1 MKLYNKFLS
10 GVWLLAAIFIIM
22 MVLLSNSILLN
33 EFAKIEEKSIINNVK
48 RVHNAMDIEVKNL
61 SAFVQDYSVWDD
73 SHTFSI
79 DRNEKFINS
88 NFSNFISFAKFGI
101 NFMIYTD
108 KDDNIIL
115 SKGLNLNEITEEILS
130 AKIEKEIMLK
140 VKQISLLK
148 HSERIMG
155 ITEIN
160 NTPTI
165 LVAEPITSSNGNDSS
180 GGHIISGRFLD
191 ENQISQ
197 LSSSVMVSLD
207 FEKYKEIFNLK
218 KDLKWLDNMA
228 IDNTNKDSATG
239 YKILLDLEDNP
250 YLMIKIN
257 VDRDIHRQALT
268 SITYFIIIIIIISF
282 GIVSVILF
290 YLKEVVIKR
299 IRKMDTI
306 IHNISDTKDL
316 TLTMKTDGNDE
327 IASLAVGFNNMIEE
341 LGKYGDKV
349 ELSKNKYYSL
359 ISNMITCF
367 SYNKIIFNN
376 KGVPIDFLILDGNN
390 ALYHYLGLQ
399 RDEVVGK
406 KISDFLGDDKINIR
420 IFNTFA
426 DVAMHGGQKKIDE
439 VYFEGSKR
447 WLTASAYSIE

>member
-10 GVWLLAAIFIIM
+10 GIWLLAAIFIII

-33 EFAKIEEKSIINNVK
+33 EFAKIEEKSIINNVE
-48 RVHNAMDIEVKNL
+48 RVHNAIDIEEKNL

-73 SHTFSI
+73 SHIFSI

-88 NFSNFISFAKFGI
+88 NFSNFTSFAKFGI
-101 NFMIYTD
+101 NFIIYTD

-115 SKGLNLNEITEEILS
+115 SKGLNLNEIKEEILS
-130 AKIEKEIMLK
+130 GKIEKEIMLK

-165 LVAEPITSSNGNDSS
+165 LVAEPITTSSGNDSS

-191 ENQISQ
+191 DNQISQ

-218 KDLKWLDNMA
+218 KDLKWHDNMA
-228 IDNTNKDSATG
+228 IENTNKDSATG

-268 SITYFIIIIIIISF
+268 SIT
-282 GIVSVILF
+282 
-290 YLKEVVIKR
+290 
-299 IRKMDTI
+299 
-306 IHNISDTKDL
+306 
-316 TLTMKTDGNDE
+316 
-327 IASLAVGFNNMIEE
+327 
-341 LGKYGDKV
+341 
-349 ELSKNKYYSL
+349 
-359 ISNMITCF
+359 
-367 SYNKIIFNN
+367 
-376 KGVPIDFLILDGNN
+376 
-390 ALYHYLGLQ
+390 
-399 RDEVVGK
+399 
-406 KISDFLGDDKINIR
+406 
-420 IFNTFA
+420 
-426 DVAMHGGQKKIDE
+426 
-439 VYFEGSKR
+439 
-447 WLTASAYSIE
+447 